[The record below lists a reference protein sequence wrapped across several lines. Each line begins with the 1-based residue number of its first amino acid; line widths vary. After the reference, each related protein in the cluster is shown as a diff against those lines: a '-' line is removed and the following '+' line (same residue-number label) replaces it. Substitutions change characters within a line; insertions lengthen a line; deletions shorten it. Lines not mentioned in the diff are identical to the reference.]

1 MYNDIF
7 SNDLDMNEAESFS
20 SLRSKDKMLDL
31 LYLQTLDEQN
41 KREQEEKARKE
52 EQARKENEEKINS
65 SKFFCMSFKNKT
77 DRLNYLLAS
86 NEEREAIKRK
96 QMEERGFIKKAE
108 EVVDTVKEVATR
120 TVSGLRLRMNIL
132 KIMKEK
138 KSYSY
143 ATYNNGKVSESNLD
157 VAFNMIKEISA
168 MAINRIVLATDNA
181 TFNRSMFPD
190 TS

>member
-7 SNDLDMNEAESFS
+7 SNDLIMNEDESFS
-20 SLRSKDKMLDL
+20 GSSSKDGILDL
-31 LYLQTLDEQN
+31 LYLQTLNEQKEQ
-41 KREQEEKARKE
+41 KRKEKARKE
-52 EQARKENEEKINS
+52 EQARKEREAKRNS
-65 SKFFCMSFKNKT
+65 STFFCMSFKNDVDK
-77 DRLNYLLAS
+77 LNYLLAS
-86 NEEREAIKRK
+86 NEEREAIKHK
-96 QMEERGFIKKAE
+96 QMEERGIIQKAE

-143 ATYNNGKVSESNLD
+143 VTYNNGKVSESNLD

-168 MAINRIVLATDNA
+168 MATNRIVLAADNA
-181 TFNRSMFPD
+181 IFNRSMFPD